1 MTNQDEQLTRNPDF
15 IFRRIINE
23 TILVPVRR
31 DLAEMDCIYTLN
43 ELGALLWEH
52 MSAPITKSE
61 LQQLI
66 LTEFDTTEEAAAVDL
81 DIFLEELQKIG
92 AVLKV

>member
-15 IFRRIINE
+15 IFRRIIDE

-31 DLAEMDCIYTLN
+31 NLAEMDCIYTLN

-52 MSAPITKSE
+52 LGAPVSKSE
-61 LQQLI
+61 MRQLI
-66 LTEFDTTEEAAAVDL
+66 LAEFDTTEEAAAADL
-81 DIFLEELQKIG
+81 DLFLDELQKIG
-92 AVLKV
+92 ALLKA